1 MRGSGGAAGLPL
13 TPFPFE
19 EVLGGPRHVA
29 DHLVERLEV
38 LEHLPRRL
46 VHGHGVDDL
55 GTATA
60 AAGPGGRHRAG
71 PVPLPA
77 TFWAT
82 FFISATYAAIA
93 SSLVILPRL
102 CQASL
107 RGAAPSG
114 GAGPGPNRPRSGPD
128 PPHPPLT
135 TCTGRWG
142 PRSRAGGPGSAPPSP
157 ACSSCRSAAS
167 PRRTAGTSLRHRK
180 RLSAAAAAA
189 TGPGNDRAPPSP
201 PGAASGP
208 AALTAAGQ
216 PLYDAHGGPELGPA
230 ARLRHGPAAAAAP
243 GSGPVPVPAPPSAS
257 P

>member
-1 MRGSGGAAGLPL
+1 MRGSRGAAGLPL

-128 PPHPPLT
+128 PPQPPAYHLYRPMGSQKP
-135 TCTGRWG
+135 GRG
-142 PRSRAGGPGSAPPSP
+142 PWQRP
-157 ACSSCRSAAS
+157 AVAC
-167 PRRTAGTSLRHRK
+167 L
-180 RLSAAAAAA
+180 
-189 TGPGNDRAPPSP
+189 
-201 PGAASGP
+201 
-208 AALTAAGQ
+208 
-216 PLYDAHGGPELGPA
+216 
-230 ARLRHGPAAAAAP
+230 
-243 GSGPVPVPAPPSAS
+243 
-257 P
+257 

>member
-128 PPHPPLT
+128 PPRLPLVPADGVPEAGPGALAAPRRRLLVVAVEAQHLLVGRPVRACGTANASARPRPPPPDPGTTELPLT
-135 TCTGRWG
+135 PRGRF
-142 PRSRAGGPGSAPPSP
+142 GPG
-157 ACSSCRSAAS
+157 
-167 PRRTAGTSLRHRK
+167 RTHRC
-180 RLSAAAAAA
+180 
-189 TGPGNDRAPPSP
+189 G
-201 PGAASGP
+201 
-208 AALTAAGQ
+208 
-216 PLYDAHGGPELGPA
+216 
-230 ARLRHGPAAAAAP
+230 AAP
-243 GSGPVPVPAPPSAS
+243 G
-257 P
+257 